1 MKWIN
6 QFLPLLPVCFGCC
19 CCLAGAWLARARNGW
34 NEFIFVLWVLSWNEF
49 MRPHE
54 IIIECPSQHFFPL
67 SWSCLFITSVS
78 SLLTRVLMCLLS
90 GFRVGSEFRL
100 RMDSI
105 TPMNYSLAT
114 MKVSRSCLTHSHPY
128 PSGVAPQTSP
138 FLAASSFQL
147 IFIHAMRG
155 RKCGA
160 RRSKLKRPRRAHT
173 AKVQLIFCTWR
184 QRERANGAGTN
195 KKKNIYE
202 RRKWLKF
209 QKMFIWWVVCDVTN
223 SFKLSVFFPWN
234 VNQKRS
240 D

>member
-1 MKWIN
+1 MNKSISSSSAGLLLLLLLLGRGLARSGKERMEWVYLRVMGFVLKWIYEAAWN
-6 QFLPLLPVCFGCC
+6 NYRVPLTAL
-19 CCLAGAWLARARNGW
+19 
-34 NEFIFVLWVLSWNEF
+34 
-49 MRPHE
+49 
-54 IIIECPSQHFFPL
+54 FFPL